1 MAHLTA
7 KVPRRIAWSAQDVLE
22 LWIGSENA
30 ASLAASSPAGGS
42 KVAEVLAWGDAF
54 VRGGLGF
61 DALGLNPLGHTSV
74 GYGLGM
80 GELGYGELG
89 IHDAPRAV
97 LTHEHRSA
105 DKCAVLPVGVKVR
118 DACGNIS
125 TVFETTVQ
133 IHDPPQGARNL
144 AIAST
149 GTSLQARLS
158 WDPSEDVE

>member
-1 MAHLTA
+1 MAKLTA

-30 ASLAASSPAGGS
+30 ASLAASSPAGGA
-42 KVAEVLAWGDAF
+42 KVAEAPAWGDAF

-61 DALGLNPLGHTSV
+61 DALGMNPLGYTSV
-74 GYGLGM
+74 GFGLGV

-89 IHDAPRAV
+89 IHDAPRAII
-97 LTHEHRSA
+97 THNYRAS

-118 DACGNIS
+118 DACGNVS

-149 GTSLQARLS
+149 GTPLQARLT
-158 WDPSEDVE
+158 WDASPDVE